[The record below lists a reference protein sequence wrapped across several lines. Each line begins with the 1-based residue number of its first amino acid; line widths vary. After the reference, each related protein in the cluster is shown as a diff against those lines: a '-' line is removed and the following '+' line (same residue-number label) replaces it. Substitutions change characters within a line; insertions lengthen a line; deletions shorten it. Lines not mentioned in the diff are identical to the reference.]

1 MSETSP
7 VFYLRI
13 KIRSKTSFVWAY
25 KKFDSTYIYNTCS
38 QYSLKNSFLLESFT
52 CTRKKIVFASQ
63 RVLYQYF
70 NACKYVVKNIKS
82 KWTKS
87 KKTRWYLLKC
97 IQSFNV
103 LKCNLFK
110 VYHMVILYFY
120 NKKVLMMAL

>member
-1 MSETSP
+1 MFPIFFKKQLFTRIL
-7 VFYLRI
+7 YL
-13 KIRSKTSFVWAY
+13 
-25 KKFDSTYIYNTCS
+25 
-38 QYSLKNSFLLESFT
+38 YS
-52 CTRKKIVFASQ
+52 KKIVFASQ